1 MLWLVD
7 SWKATRDKIRII
19 PRIQSQY
26 EVLGSG
32 RRYPYR
38 HNLRSLVEYFLSYF
52 TFEQYTLEMW
62 DLWFIAG
69 T

>member
-38 HNLRSLVEYFLSYF
+38 HN
-52 TFEQYTLEMW
+52 
-62 DLWFIAG
+62 
-69 T
+69 